1 MSHLSLMEACS
12 HIYGKLFFSSVE
24 ILTLQKFQKVLITLT
39 YLDIQ
44 MHFFNTTCC
53 TPSGMVPINSFQLVK
68 YFSKRIIFF
77 LEFFHQGLNRQFYT
91 WGGPFNRKVMGLDP
105 CVGILINPKAPK
117 NIKFDI
123 SRFSNSYF
131 SMPIGLTSFIRILI
145 DSFFLSVEWL
155 LNRNSFVF
163 AKATDFSLL
172 AESIEKCY
180 CQCNSVDIQIHRFLK
195 LSAWILPTRSQSTTF
210 FLVKILVKILCCV
223 FHHTIRLRL
232 LSKNNLFFLK
242 NLLWN
247 FVFMLLIIS
256 RVIEI
261 CGTFFFKNNRL
272 TCLFVQICA

>member
-1 MSHLSLMEACS
+1 MFPYLRKV
-12 HIYGKLFFSSVE
+12 IFFFCRNPDTSKIPKSADN
-24 ILTLQKFQKVLITLT
+24 IDISWHSNAFFQHYLLHSFWNGPDQQFSIGEVLLKKN
-39 YLDIQ
+39 
-44 MHFFNTTCC
+44 H
-53 TPSGMVPINSFQLVK
+53 
-68 YFSKRIIFF
+68 FF

-232 LSKNNLFFLK
+232 LSKNNLFFFEK
-242 NLLWN
+242 SFMKFCFYAPDYKPGYRNLWY
-247 FVFMLLIIS
+247 I
-256 RVIEI
+256 
-261 CGTFFFKNNRL
+261 FFQK
-272 TCLFVQICA
+272 